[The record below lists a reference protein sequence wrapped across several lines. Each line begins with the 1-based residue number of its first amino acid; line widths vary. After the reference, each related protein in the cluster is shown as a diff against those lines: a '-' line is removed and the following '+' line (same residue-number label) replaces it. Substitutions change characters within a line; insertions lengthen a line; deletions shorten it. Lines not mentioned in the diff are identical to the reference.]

1 MLTQI
6 EKQMI
11 KIHAE
16 SFEQDSYSHR
26 SAFESAIDFLQ
37 ENKIDEKNGLKY
49 WKQIYN
55 GELDN

>member
-1 MLTQI
+1 MLTPDQ
-6 EKQMI
+6 KQMI
-11 KIHAE
+11 KSHAE

-37 ENKIDEKNGLKY
+37 ENKININEGLKY